1 LIPVSKYVDQKV
13 AVFGLGRSGIASV
26 RALSAGGAEV
36 FAWDDRAQSRD
47 EAREQGVVLS
57 DVYELDWSTMAALV
71 LSPGIPFTHPEPH
84 PVVELA
90 NGADCP
96 VVGDME
102 LFAYAREALN
112 IKNPVIAVTGTNGKS
127 TTTALIGHILDR
139 CGRPAEVG
147 GNIGRPVLDL
157 DLLADDGVYVLE
169 ISSYQIDLT
178 ETFGADVAVLLNIT
192 PDHLDRHGDMENYVR
207 VKRQLL
213 ERQGSRDTAVVGVDD
228 QESARMYIVLN
239 ARGAQ
244 NVIPFSAERPVER
257 GIYVDGGRLYDGTR
271 GVNTLVADLVS
282 NPAFVGRHNWQNA
295 AAAVA
300 AVAAIGI
307 GGDGVADGLKTFP
320 GLPHRQELVAVIDGI
335 RFVNDSKATNP
346 VSAARALACY
356 DTVYWIA
363 GGRAKDGGFDPLDAC
378 LESVTKAYLI
388 GVAENRLAEFLEGRA
403 AFERSQTLEVAVA
416 SAARDAAADGFKNPV
431 VLLSPACASFD
442 QFRDF
447 EARGAAFRDLVAALE
462 SDQGT
467 VKHCTANGTA
477 AGGRSL

>member
-1 LIPVSKYVDQKV
+1 MIPVSKYVDQKV
-13 AVFGLGRSGIASV
+13 AVFGLGRSGIASA

-71 LSPGIPFTHPEPH
+71 LSPGIPLTHPEPH

-90 NGADCP
+90 NGANCP

-127 TTTALIGHILDR
+127 TTTALIGHILER
-139 CGRPAEVG
+139 CGRPAEIG

-178 ETFGADVAVLLNIT
+178 ETFGADVAVFLNIT

-207 VKRQLL
+207 VKRRLL
-213 ERQGSRDTAVVGVDD
+213 ERQGSRDTAVIGVDD
-228 QESARMYIVLN
+228 QESARIFIVLN
-239 ARGAQ
+239 ARGTQ

-257 GIYVDGGRLYDGTR
+257 GFYVDGGRLYDGTR

-307 GGDGVADGLKTFP
+307 GGEGVVDGLKTFP
-320 GLPHRQELVAVIDGI
+320 GLPHRQELIAVIDGI

-346 VSAARALACY
+346 VSAARALSCY

-363 GGRAKDGGFDPLDAC
+363 GGRPKDGGFDPLDAC

-388 GVAENRLAEFLEGRA
+388 GVAANRLAELLEGRA
-403 AFERSQTLEVAVA
+403 AFERSETLDVAVA
-416 SAARDAAADGFKNPV
+416 SAARDAAADRFKNPV

-447 EARGAAFRDLVAALE
+447 EARGDAFRGLVAALE
-462 SDQGT
+462 SGQGT
-467 VKHCTANGTA
+467 AKHDTVNDAT
-477 AGGRSL
+477 AGGRGQ